1 MVKDGQEAKELA
13 IQPSKRGECQR
24 HWLEWTDGI
33 GRRGRPWA
41 RVHSGSIAGF
51 GCSLVAYNGKLSWVD
66 SADACCTA
74 SEGTTMSLLTA
85 CLEERVTVGV
95 DESFTWNE
103 STQECS
109 KFSDFE
115 YRYFAPSDTGM
126 KGNFFTLPGD
136 GSPTIESRD
145 DCCKASNAGQDVA
158 LL

>member
-1 MVKDGQEAKELA
+1 MECTKITESDIAYFS
-13 IQPSKRGECQR
+13 PSNDQVPIIVIPECSTEI
-24 HWLEWTDGI
+24 LD
-33 GRRGRPWA
+33 
-41 RVHSGSIAGF
+41 
-51 GCSLVAYNGKLSWVD
+51 
-66 SADACCTA
+66 ADACCTA
-74 SEGTTMSLLTA
+74 SEGTTMSLLIA